1 MKSVSLPATCYKQ
14 CKRSH
19 SHKWIA
25 PATNVIEPLG
35 PFHLL
40 KGIDYVMAK
49 EILRAPP
56 VDIVTEIQLPFD
68 SGK

>member
-1 MKSVSLPATCYKQ
+1 MKSASLRATYYKQ

-19 SHKWIA
+19 LHKWMA
-25 PATNVIEPLG
+25 PATNVIQPLG

-40 KGIDYVMAK
+40 KGIDYVMAR

-56 VDIVTEIQLPFD
+56 MDIVTEIQPPFD
-68 SGK
+68 SRK